1 MKKQARNRP
10 QEGME
15 SGMMDVE
22 KLINQGNYELKQ
34 GNAVRAM
41 EFINMGLAEIADV
54 DPLLF
59 WTPSGKIFSQHFM
72 LMVIDDFYFRI
83 EFGSNRKISIFIK
96 KQMP

>member
-10 QEGME
+10 QDGID

-22 KLINQGNYELKQ
+22 KLITQGNYELKQ
-34 GNAVRAM
+34 GNAARAM

-59 WTPSGKIFSQHFM
+59 WTPSGDIISQPG
-72 LMVIDDFYFRI
+72 MV
-83 EFGSNRKISIFIK
+83 S
-96 KQMP
+96 